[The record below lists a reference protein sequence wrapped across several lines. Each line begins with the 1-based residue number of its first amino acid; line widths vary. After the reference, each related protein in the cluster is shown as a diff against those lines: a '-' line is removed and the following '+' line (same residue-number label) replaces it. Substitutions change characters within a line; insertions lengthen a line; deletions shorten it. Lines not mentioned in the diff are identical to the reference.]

1 MIRVSLV
8 DDHNV
13 VRSGLK
19 NILTDESDITIT
31 GESSNSDEIIRK
43 LSLNDSVIDI
53 IILDF
58 AMPGMNGLETLERI
72 MEIRKDQKVLMLSMY
87 DDKEFVLRALN
98 AGAAGYL
105 AKDYAYQELAAAI
118 RKIYGGDIY
127 LGKSLKFKFKVSKDI
142 TSNSSFFSDL
152 DKNAT

>member
-19 NILTDESDITIT
+19 NILTDETDITIT
-31 GESSNSDEIIRK
+31 GESSNSEDIIRK
-43 LSLNDSVIDI
+43 LSANDSDIDI

-58 AMPGMNGLETLERI
+58 ALPGMNGLETLERI
-72 MEIRKDQKVLMLSMY
+72 MEIRSNQKVLMLSMY
-87 DDKEFVLRALN
+87 DDKEFVIRALN

-105 AKDYAYQELAAAI
+105 SKDCASQELAAAI
-118 RKIYGGDIY
+118 RKIDGGDIY
-127 LGKSLKFKFKVSKDI
+127 LGKTLKLRFRIRKDAWSNKFTDFDQNVK
-142 TSNSSFFSDL
+142 
-152 DKNAT
+152 

>member
-13 VRSGLK
+13 IRSGLK
-19 NILTDESDITIT
+19 NILTDEKDITIT
-31 GESSNSDEIIRK
+31 GESSNSEEIIKK
-43 LSLNDSVIDI
+43 LSSNNNDIDV

-72 MEIRKDQKVLMLSMY
+72 MEIQKSQKVLMLSMY
-87 DDKEFVLRALN
+87 DDKEFVLKALD

-105 AKDYAYQELAAAI
+105 SKDCAYQELAPAI
-118 RKIYGGDIY
+118 RKIYNGDIY
-127 LGKSLKFKFKVSKDI
+127 LGKSLKLRFKI
-142 TSNSSFFSDL
+142 R
-152 DKNAT
+152 KNARSSASLTDLEQNGL